1 MQKPA
6 RECGLVTKLANGRL
20 GAFRFGGLSHPCRCF
35 PETGVG
41 VGPMKNRAIVPA
53 FLAVSLIYAVCVSNV
68 PAVELLSRMTSK
80 LGKAEAKCGAAV
92 QKSAKQKGASAKK
105 GHRNVLS
112 SLVSQ
117 IQKGVAPKS
126 DGKAKA
132 APKKKSAAQKSAKK
146 ESAAQKSAKKKGGHA
161 LLEGLLSHISDAV
174 QPKQK
179 SAKKKSAAQKSA
191 KKKSA
196 AQKSAKK
203 KSAAQKSAKKKSAAQ
218 KSAKS
223 GGHFRKLLDRV
234 VRRMEPKCGSEV
246 QGKKASAGKHHD
258 HDDATPPPAPAVSNE
273 A

>member
-1 MQKPA
+1 
-6 RECGLVTKLANGRL
+6 
-20 GAFRFGGLSHPCRCF
+20 
-35 PETGVG
+35 
-41 VGPMKNRAIVPA
+41 MKNRAIVPA

-196 AQKSAKK
+196 AQKSAK
-203 KSAAQKSAKKKSAAQ
+203 
-218 KSAKS
+218 S

>member
-1 MQKPA
+1 
-6 RECGLVTKLANGRL
+6 
-20 GAFRFGGLSHPCRCF
+20 
-35 PETGVG
+35 
-41 VGPMKNRAIVPA
+41 
-53 FLAVSLIYAVCVSNV
+53 
-68 PAVELLSRMTSK
+68 MTSK

-132 APKKKSAAQKSAKK
+132 APKKKSAAQKSVKK

-174 QPKQK
+174 QPK
-179 SAKKKSAAQKSA
+179 QKSA